1 MSVTAWA
8 CRFKPPLYRLS
19 LRKSSNKNHA
29 TLFWVRLSS
38 ESNTTRLHKTQQ
50 KKILFRFLR
59 EGKTLKKKKK
69 LEPTNVD
76 SLHLRKWRQIAALPA
91 MHAKPVLINQP
102 MLKVQNCFL
111 FDEESTVATL
121 ILCHLHVDYP
131 LIFLTLELVD

>member
-1 MSVTAWA
+1 MSATVWA
-8 CRFKPPLYRLS
+8 CRSKPPLYRLS
-19 LRKSSNKNHA
+19 LKNLPIKTTQHYFGSGYHPNQTQLDSTKPNKK
-29 TLFWVRLSS
+29 
-38 ESNTTRLHKTQQ
+38 NT
-50 KKILFRFLR
+50 FSFLERR
-59 EGKTLKKKKK
+59 ENIKKKKKK